1 MGLHILGTG
10 SYAPEGTLTNEDF
23 TRFIETNDEWIRTRT
38 GISERRV
45 ATGEPTWYMGA
56 QAAKNAIEAAGIDPA
71 EIGLIIDTTI
81 TQDYCTPSMS
91 CIVQR
96 ETGAVNAACFDLN
109 AACSGFVYA
118 MDMAHRFLKT
128 EPSAKYALVLANEQ
142 LSRITNYEDR
152 TSCILFGDG
161 AAAAVV
167 EYKEDAL
174 YSSHLGADGTGA
186 KFLFA
191 KSSLPDSPFIER
203 EKADRQWHDFDAQ
216 PEGRY
221 PHGMKQDGKEV
232 YRFATQAMPRAAQA
246 AAEKIGFDLADID
259 KIVPHQANIRII
271 ETAMKNMKLPMDK
284 AVVNI
289 SHHGNTSSA
298 SIPIALDEAVRS
310 GEIKRGDKICLVGFG
325 AGLTYAA
332 IIMEY

>member
-10 SYAPEGTLTNEDF
+10 SFSPEGKLTNDGL
-23 TRFIETNDEWIRTRT
+23 TQFIETNDEWIRTRT
-38 GISERRV
+38 GISERCV
-45 ATGEPTWYMGA
+45 AIGEPTWYMGA
-56 QAAKNAIEAAGIDPA
+56 QAAKSAIEAANIDPA
-71 EIGLIIDTTI
+71 EIALIIDTTI
-81 TQDYCTPSMS
+81 TQDYCTPSVS
-91 CIVQR
+91 CIIQR

-128 EPSAKYALVLANEQ
+128 EPSSKYALVIANEQ

-152 TSCILFGDG
+152 SSCILFGDG

-191 KSSLPDSPFIER
+191 KSALPKSPFIDDNMAS
-203 EKADRQWHDFDAQ
+203 KQWHDFDAA
-216 PEGRY
+216 PEGKY
-221 PHGMKQDGKEV
+221 YYGMKQDGKEV
-232 YRFATQAMPRAAQA
+232 YRFATQAMPKAAKA
-246 AAEKIGFDLADID
+246 AADKIDFELCQLD

-271 ETAMKNMKLPMDK
+271 ETAMKNMKLPMEK

-289 SHHGNTSSA
+289 ENHGNTSSA

>member
-10 SYAPEGTLTNEDF
+10 SFKPDGMLTNEDL
-23 TRFIETNDEWIRTRT
+23 TKFIETNDEWIRTRT
-38 GISERRV
+38 GISVRHV

-56 QAAKNAIEAAGIDPA
+56 EAAKSAIDAAGIDPV
-71 EIGLIIDTTI
+71 EIALIIDTTI

-91 CIVQR
+91 CIIQR

-128 EPSAKYALVLANEQ
+128 EPDSKYALVIANEQ

-152 TSCILFGDG
+152 SSCILFGDG

-167 EYKEDAL
+167 EYKEDTL

-186 KFLFA
+186 KYLFA
-191 KSSLPDSPFIER
+191 KSALPDSPFVDE
-203 EKADRQWHDFDAQ
+203 EKLSYEWHDFSSA
-216 PEGRY
+216 PEGSY

-232 YRFATQAMPRAAQA
+232 YRFATHAMPKAAKA
-246 AAEKIGFDLADID
+246 AADKIGFELSSLD

-271 ETAMKNMKLPMDK
+271 ETAMKNLKLPMEK
-284 AVVNI
+284 VVVNI
-289 SHHGNTSSA
+289 KQHGNTSSA